1 MASDTL
7 PFNTKI
13 IRNAWENFKI
23 FNLSLQKFSILNEKV
38 RIYKELTTVIYNVR
52 THVFPQL
59 LMLQTWKLHS
69 KLTRCSYT
77 FHYILLR
84 IPWKLLFLYASLKIA
99 KNPTNQPYNLYIYIP
114 ICFQFDRNLCK
125 VLPK

>member
-1 MASDTL
+1 M
-7 PFNTKI
+7 
-13 IRNAWENFKI
+13 
-23 FNLSLQKFSILNEKV
+23 V
-38 RIYKELTTVIYNVR
+38 RIYKELTTVMYNVR

-69 KLTRCSYT
+69 TITQYSYT
-77 FHYILLR
+77 FYYILLK

-99 KNPTNQPYNLYIYIP
+99 ENSTNQPYNLYIYIP